1 MLLHAPAARPAAE
14 DVGMVEEAIE
24 ERADG
29 GIDRRTHDALAQR
42 VAEEAPAPDAHVV
55 RDELSAPAFVV
66 VKCRSGGRLARPP
79 SPAPCASHGAAGGR
93 GVDEERYRA
102 GRTRVPVG
110 DAQASSTGPLSAG
123 ASRPVCR
130 SSPCRPSPTGRPLCR
145 CDDET
150 AVPPP
155 GGPRVASFV

>member
-1 MLLHAPAARPAAE
+1 MVGASGGRVSSGDLGGVAARMLLHAPAARPAAE

-79 SPAPCASHGAAGGR
+79 
-93 GVDEERYRA
+93 
-102 GRTRVPVG
+102 
-110 DAQASSTGPLSAG
+110 
-123 ASRPVCR
+123 
-130 SSPCRPSPTGRPLCR
+130 
-145 CDDET
+145 
-150 AVPPP
+150 
-155 GGPRVASFV
+155 